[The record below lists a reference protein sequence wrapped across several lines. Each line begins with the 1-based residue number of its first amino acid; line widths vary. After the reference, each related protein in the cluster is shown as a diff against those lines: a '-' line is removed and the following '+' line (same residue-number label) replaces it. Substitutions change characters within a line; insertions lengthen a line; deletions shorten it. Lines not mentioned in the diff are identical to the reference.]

1 MKIFLLT
8 CICIVACISSF
19 SQKFSASIDVQM
31 SVPQG
36 EYKTANPDTGIG
48 GRGNFF
54 YRPQKNI
61 PVKIG
66 LELGMQV
73 KGSTHQ
79 YFSSFYDNYRVS
91 ASNNIFSLMFVTR
104 LQPENEGKI
113 KPFLDGIVGWNVF
126 FSTVSVERL
135 TFFSSYN
142 TSYSNSTK
150 AKWAF
155 TFGPAAGID
164 IPLSK
169 WDDVGL
175 ELKCAYLFGSE
186 TEYLTDPLIDND
198 GQVYFKEQKS
208 VTNMIIPQ
216 IGVRITIR

>member
-1 MKIFLLT
+1 
-8 CICIVACISSF
+8 
-19 SQKFSASIDVQM
+19 
-31 SVPQG
+31 
-36 EYKTANPDTGIG
+36 
-48 GRGNFF
+48 
-54 YRPQKNI
+54 
-61 PVKIG
+61 
-66 LELGMQV
+66 
-73 KGSTHQ
+73 
-79 YFSSFYDNYRVS
+79 
-91 ASNNIFSLMFVTR
+91 MFVTR
-104 LQPENEGKI
+104 FQPENEGKI

-126 FSTVSVERL
+126 FSTVPVERL

-142 TSYSNSTK
+142 TSYSNSSK

-169 WDDVGL
+169 RDDIGL

-198 GQVYFKEQKS
+198 GQVYFKPQES

-216 IGVRITIR
+216 IGIRITIR